1 MVLHNIAIRL
11 DKKDDNTLSE
21 LKKYLDTVSESYV
34 VSEEVSKKAKKV
46 HYHGVVQVESH
57 NKTKTETRKIRDKIA
72 LINPANSAYYTE
84 AVKHLEKTLC
94 YTVKDLNVKIN
105 KWKDVSQYDD
115 CVAETHRIN
124 DEKSQP
130 MKQQLV
136 KHIFEKGIN
145 DWQQIMVEIDN
156 YHITREY
163 LPPSPTLSYQYTLFV
178 MGTLKMDLKLLY
190 MEYRRIIFN

>member
-11 DKKDDNTLSE
+11 DRKDDNSLPE
-21 LKKYLDTVSESYV
+21 LQKYLDTVSESYV
-34 VSEEVSKKAKKV
+34 VSEEVSKKSKKV
-46 HYHGVVQVESH
+46 HYHAVVQVESH
-57 NKTKTETRKIRDKIA
+57 NKTKTETRKIRDNIA
-72 LINPANSAYYTE
+72 LINPANSCYYAE
-84 AVKHLEKTLC
+84 SVKHLEKTLC

-105 KWKDVSQYDD
+105 KWKDVSQFDD
-115 CVAETHRIN
+115 CVVETQRIN
-124 DEKSQP
+124 DEKTQP